1 MHTLN
6 NQLQLSPGRRA
17 HYEIFLDIEHDSINA
32 NMDVSA

>member
-6 NQLQLSPGRRA
+6 NQLQLSLGRQAR
-17 HYEIFLDIEHDSINA
+17 YETFLDIEHDFINA